1 MVTKSS
7 IWTKLSFVK
16 KIIMVRFLGFV
27 LIFFT
32 IFFSRAIS
40 IEVTSLEAEK
50 RLEFSELFPKRI
62 CEKIY
67 DKSTFGS
74 VKKLT
79 DDITLRNY
87 FNLKRIDLDEQNS
100 TLSLF
105 LDQRS
110 FFYTEPKLNLI
121 IFNSLS
127 DDFSDEMSS
136 INKKVIE
143 AKTQKIVVCEYDLN
157 KSISEGKFFDFQ
169 MTFQDSTKVE
179 SNVKP
184 KILIFYDGTIEY
196 IYYDEVVSYNIS
208 DFDYKRYPFDEQSFK
223 FVIYS
228 KIFEKVS
235 FRASDKF
242 KILNDEMREVNFTN
256 ISSPGWTIN
265 QFISYPYMETL
276 VDAYSDYAKHSITTE
291 FLIERNSISFVF
303 KFIMP
308 IVMIIM
314 VTYFT
319 IFVPFEFY
327 RISVCITLVLS
338 LVAFNLV
345 AAASKIPDM
354 PYLNVFDWF
363 IFTAYINA
371 ISVLIITFIE
381 SIYIGHFM
389 GYSQTDILKVPR
401 HEKTGLLIFRKLSWI
416 ILLIILIVSALAG
429 YWVIFLN

>member
-1 MVTKSS
+1 M
-7 IWTKLSFVK
+7 I
-16 KIIMVRFLGFV
+16 RFLGFI
-27 LIFFT
+27 LIFLS
-32 IFFSRAIS
+32 IFISRAIS

-62 CEKIY
+62 CDNIY
-67 DKSTFGS
+67 DKSTFGTE
-74 VKKLT
+74 KKLKE
-79 DDITLRNY
+79 DVTLKNF
-87 FNLKRIDLDEQNS
+87 FNLKRINLDEQNS

-110 FFYTEPKLNLI
+110 FYYTEPKLNLI

-127 DDFSDEMSS
+127 DDFSDEMSA

-169 MTFQDSTKVE
+169 MTYQDSTKVE
-179 SNVKP
+179 SNIDP
-184 KILIFYDGTIEY
+184 KILIFYDGTVEY
-196 IYYDEVVSYNIS
+196 IYYDEVVTYNIS
-208 DFDYKRYPFDEQSFK
+208 DFNYKKYPFDEQSFK
-223 FVIYS
+223 FVVYS
-228 KIFEKVS
+228 KVFEKVS

-242 KILNDEMREVNFTN
+242 KILNDEMRKVNFTN

-291 FLIERNSISFVF
+291 FLIQRNSISFVF

-314 VTYFT
+314 ITYLT
-319 IFVPFEFY
+319 IFLPFEFY

-345 AAASKIPDM
+345 AASSKIPDM

-371 ISVLIITFIE
+371 ISVLIVTFIE
-381 SIYIGHFM
+381 SIYVGHFM
-389 GYSQTDILKVPR
+389 GYGQKDILNVPR
-401 HEKTGLLIFRKLSWI
+401 HEKAGLLIFRRISWI
-416 ILLIILIVSALAG
+416 ILLIILIVSALIG
-429 YWVIFLN
+429 YFYIYK

>member
-1 MVTKSS
+1 MT
-7 IWTKLSFVK
+7 
-16 KIIMVRFLGFV
+16 RFFGFV
-27 LIFFT
+27 LIFLT
-32 IFFSRAIS
+32 IFISRAIS

-62 CEKIY
+62 CDNIY
-67 DKSTFGS
+67 DQSNFG
-74 VKKLT
+74 VEKKLKE
-79 DDITLRNY
+79 DVTLKNY
-87 FNLKRIDLDEQNS
+87 FNLKRINLDEQKS

-127 DDFSDEMSS
+127 DDFSNEMSA

-196 IYYDEVVSYNIS
+196 VYYDEVALYNIS

-235 FRASDKF
+235 FRASNKF
-242 KILNDEMREVNFTN
+242 KILNDEMREVNFSN

-265 QFISYPYMETL
+265 QYIAYPYMETL

-291 FLIERNSISFVF
+291 FLIQRNSISFVF

-308 IVMIIM
+308 IVMIII

-319 IFVPFEFY
+319 VFVPFEFY

-345 AAASKIPDM
+345 AAASKIPNM

-371 ISVLIITFIE
+371 ISVLIITFVE

-389 GYSQTDILKVPR
+389 GYGQKDILKIPR
-401 HEKTGLLIFRKLSWI
+401 DEKTGLLKFRRISWM
-416 ILLIILIVSALAG
+416 ILLIILITSTLLG
-429 YWVIFLN
+429 YFYIYK

>member
-1 MVTKSS
+1 MT
-7 IWTKLSFVK
+7 
-16 KIIMVRFLGFV
+16 RFLGFV
-27 LIFFT
+27 LIFLT
-32 IFFSRAIS
+32 IFISRSIS

-62 CEKIY
+62 CDNIY
-67 DKSTFGS
+67 DQSKFG
-74 VKKLT
+74 VEKKLKE
-79 DDITLRNY
+79 DVTLKNY
-87 FNLKRIDLDEQNS
+87 FNLKRINLDEQKS

-127 DDFSDEMSS
+127 DDFSNEMSA

-196 IYYDEVVSYNIS
+196 VYYDEVALYNIS

-235 FRASDKF
+235 FRASNKF
-242 KILNDEMREVNFTN
+242 KILNDEMREVNFSN

-265 QFISYPYMETL
+265 QYIAYPYMETL

-291 FLIERNSISFVF
+291 FLIQRNSISFVF

-308 IVMIIM
+308 IVMIII

-319 IFVPFEFY
+319 VFVPFEFY

-345 AAASKIPDM
+345 AAASKIPNM

-371 ISVLIITFIE
+371 ISVLIITFVE
-381 SIYIGHFM
+381 SIYIGHFT
-389 GYSQTDILKVPR
+389 GYGQRDILKIPR
-401 HEKTGLLIFRKLSWI
+401 DEKTGLLKFRRISWI
-416 ILLIILIVSALAG
+416 ILLIILITSTLLG
-429 YWVIFLN
+429 YFYIYK

>member
-1 MVTKSS
+1 MT
-7 IWTKLSFVK
+7 
-16 KIIMVRFLGFV
+16 RFLGFV
-27 LIFFT
+27 FILLT
-32 IFFSRAIS
+32 IFISRAIS
-40 IEVTSLEAEK
+40 IEVSSLEAEK

-62 CEKIY
+62 CDNIY
-67 DKSTFGS
+67 DKSTFG
-74 VKKLT
+74 VEKKLKE
-79 DDITLRNY
+79 DVILKNY
-87 FNLKRIDLDEQNS
+87 FNLKRIDLNEQNS
-100 TLSLF
+100 NLSLF

-110 FFYTEPKLNLI
+110 FYYTEPKLNLI

-127 DDFSDEMSS
+127 DDFSEEMSS

-179 SNVKP
+179 SNAKP

-196 IYYDEVVSYNIS
+196 IYYDEVASYNIS

-242 KILNDEMREVNFTN
+242 KVLNDEMRVVNFTN

-291 FLIERNSISFVF
+291 FLIERNSVSFVF

-319 IFVPFEFY
+319 IFLPFEFY
-327 RISVCITLVLS
+327 RTSVCITLVLS

-345 AAASKIPDM
+345 AASSKIPDM
-354 PYLNVFDWF
+354 SYLNVFDWF

-371 ISVLIITFIE
+371 ISVLLVTFTE
-381 SIYIGHFM
+381 SIYIGHVM
-389 GYSQTDILKVPR
+389 GYGQKDILKVPKE
-401 HEKTGLLIFRKLSWI
+401 EKTGLLKFRRISLI
-416 ILLIILIVSALAG
+416 ILLLILIFSGIIG
-429 YWVIFLN
+429 YFNIYK

>member
-1 MVTKSS
+1 M
-7 IWTKLSFVK
+7 I
-16 KIIMVRFLGFV
+16 RFLGFI
-27 LIFFT
+27 LIFLS
-32 IFFSRAIS
+32 IFISRAIS

-62 CEKIY
+62 CDNIY
-67 DKSTFGS
+67 DKSTFGTE
-74 VKKLT
+74 KKLKE
-79 DDITLRNY
+79 DVTLKNF
-87 FNLKRIDLDEQNS
+87 FNLKRINLDEQNS

-110 FFYTEPKLNLI
+110 FYYTEPKLNLI

-127 DDFSDEMSS
+127 DDFSDEMSA

-169 MTFQDSTKVE
+169 MTYQDSTKVE
-179 SNVKP
+179 SNIDP
-184 KILIFYDGTIEY
+184 KILIFYDGTVEY
-196 IYYDEVVSYNIS
+196 IYYDEVVTYNIS
-208 DFDYKRYPFDEQSFK
+208 DFNYKKYPFDEQSFK
-223 FVIYS
+223 FVVYS
-228 KIFEKVS
+228 KVFEKVS
-235 FRASDKF
+235 FRASNKF
-242 KILNDEMREVNFTN
+242 KILNDEMRKVNFTN

-291 FLIERNSISFVF
+291 FLIQRNSISFVF

-314 VTYFT
+314 ITYLT
-319 IFVPFEFY
+319 IFLPFEFY

-345 AAASKIPDM
+345 AASSKIPDM

-371 ISVLIITFIE
+371 ISVLIVTFIE
-381 SIYIGHFM
+381 SIYVGHFM
-389 GYSQTDILKVPR
+389 GYGQKDILKVPK
-401 HEKTGLLIFRKLSWI
+401 HEKAGLLIFRRISWI
-416 ILLIILIVSALAG
+416 ILLIILIVSALIG
-429 YWVIFLN
+429 YFYIYK

>member
-1 MVTKSS
+1 MKMQSKRPMFLYQENFKKIKV
-7 IWTKLSFVK
+7 LSF
-16 KIIMVRFLGFV
+16 ILLFLITFGAKAV
-27 LIFFT
+27 
-32 IFFSRAIS
+32 S
-40 IEVTSLEAEK
+40 IEVSTLESEK

-62 CEKIY
+62 CDDIY
-67 DKSTFGS
+67 NKSTFG
-74 VKKLT
+74 VEKKLQE
-79 DDITLRNY
+79 DVTLRNFY
-87 FNLKRIDLDEQNS
+87 NLKRINLDEQKS

-105 LDQRS
+105 IDQRS
-110 FFYTEPKLNLI
+110 FFYKEPKLNLI

-127 DDFSDEMSS
+127 DDFSNEMSS
-136 INKKVIE
+136 ISKKVKE

-169 MTFQDSTKVE
+169 MTFQDSIKVE

-196 IYYDEVVSYNIS
+196 IYYDEVVTYNIS

-235 FRASDKF
+235 FRASNKF
-242 KILNDEMREVNFTN
+242 KILNDEMREVNFSN

-265 QFISYPYMETL
+265 QYIAYPYMETL

-345 AAASKIPDM
+345 AASSKIPDM

-381 SIYIGHFM
+381 SIYIGNFM
-389 GYSQTDILKVPR
+389 GYGQEDILKVPR
-401 HEKTGLLIFRKLSWI
+401 DEKTGLLIFRKISWI
-416 ILLIILIVSALAG
+416 ILLLILIISASIG
-429 YWVIFLN
+429 YFYIYK

>member
-1 MVTKSS
+1 M
-7 IWTKLSFVK
+7 I
-16 KIIMVRFLGFV
+16 RFLGFI
-27 LIFFT
+27 LIFLS
-32 IFFSRAIS
+32 IFISRAIS

-62 CEKIY
+62 CDNIY
-67 DKSTFGS
+67 DKSTFGTE
-74 VKKLT
+74 KKLKE
-79 DDITLRNY
+79 DVTLKNF
-87 FNLKRIDLDEQNS
+87 FNLKRINLDEQNS

-110 FFYTEPKLNLI
+110 FYYTEPKLNLI

-127 DDFSDEMSS
+127 DDFSDEMSA

-169 MTFQDSTKVE
+169 MTYQDSTKVE
-179 SNVKP
+179 SNIDP
-184 KILIFYDGTIEY
+184 KILIFYDGTVEY
-196 IYYDEVVSYNIS
+196 IYYDEVVTYNTS
-208 DFDYKRYPFDEQSFK
+208 DFNYKKYPFDEQSFK
-223 FVIYS
+223 FVVYS
-228 KIFEKVS
+228 KVFEKVS
-235 FRASDKF
+235 FRASNKF
-242 KILNDEMREVNFTN
+242 KILNDEMRKVNFTN

-291 FLIERNSISFVF
+291 FLIQRNSISFVF

-314 VTYFT
+314 ITYLT
-319 IFVPFEFY
+319 IFLPFEFY

-345 AAASKIPDM
+345 AASSKIPDM

-371 ISVLIITFIE
+371 ISVLIVTFIE
-381 SIYIGHFM
+381 SIYVGHFM
-389 GYSQTDILKVPR
+389 GYGQKDILKVPK
-401 HEKTGLLIFRKLSWI
+401 HEKAGLLIFRRISWI
-416 ILLIILIVSALAG
+416 ILLIILIVSALIG
-429 YWVIFLN
+429 YFYIYK

>member
-1 MVTKSS
+1 M
-7 IWTKLSFVK
+7 I
-16 KIIMVRFLGFV
+16 RFLGFI
-27 LIFFT
+27 LIFLS
-32 IFFSRAIS
+32 IFISRAIS

-62 CEKIY
+62 CDNIY
-67 DKSTFGS
+67 DKSTFGTE
-74 VKKLT
+74 KKLKE
-79 DDITLRNY
+79 DVTLKNF
-87 FNLKRIDLDEQNS
+87 FNLKRINLDEQNS

-110 FFYTEPKLNLI
+110 FYYTEPKLNLI

-127 DDFSDEMSS
+127 DDFSDEMSA

-169 MTFQDSTKVE
+169 MTYQDSTKVV
-179 SNVKP
+179 SNIDP
-184 KILIFYDGTIEY
+184 KILIFYDGTVEY
-196 IYYDEVVSYNIS
+196 IYYDEVVTYNIS
-208 DFDYKRYPFDEQSFK
+208 DFNYKKYPFDEQSFK
-223 FVIYS
+223 FVVYS
-228 KIFEKVS
+228 KVFEKVS
-235 FRASDKF
+235 FRASNKF
-242 KILNDEMREVNFTN
+242 KILNDEMRKVNFTN

-291 FLIERNSISFVF
+291 FLIQRNSISFVF

-314 VTYFT
+314 ITYLT
-319 IFVPFEFY
+319 IFLPFEFY

-345 AAASKIPDM
+345 AASSKIPDM

-371 ISVLIITFIE
+371 ISVLIVTFIE
-381 SIYIGHFM
+381 SIYVGHFM
-389 GYSQTDILKVPR
+389 GYGQKDILKVPK
-401 HEKTGLLIFRKLSWI
+401 HEKAGLLIFRRISWI
-416 ILLIILIVSALAG
+416 ILLIILIVSALIG
-429 YWVIFLN
+429 YFYIYK

>member
-1 MVTKSS
+1 M
-7 IWTKLSFVK
+7 I
-16 KIIMVRFLGFV
+16 RFFGFI
-27 LIFFT
+27 LIFLT
-32 IFFSRAIS
+32 IFISRSIS

-62 CEKIY
+62 CDNIY
-67 DKSTFGS
+67 DKSAFGTE
-74 VKKLT
+74 KKLKEYV
-79 DDITLRNY
+79 TLKNF
-87 FNLKRIDLDEQNS
+87 FNLKRINLDEQKS
-100 TLSLF
+100 SLSLF

-110 FFYTEPKLNLI
+110 FYYTEPKLNLI

-127 DDFSDEMSS
+127 DDFSDEMSA

-169 MTFQDSTKVE
+169 MTYQDSTKVE
-179 SNVKP
+179 SNIDP
-184 KILIFYDGTIEY
+184 KILIFYDGTVEY
-196 IYYDEVVSYNIS
+196 IYYDEVVTYNIS
-208 DFDYKRYPFDEQSFK
+208 DFNYKKYPFDEQSFK
-223 FVIYS
+223 FVVYS
-228 KIFEKVS
+228 KVFEKVS

-242 KILNDEMREVNFTN
+242 KILNDEMRKVNFTN

-291 FLIERNSISFVF
+291 FLIQRNSISFVF

-319 IFVPFEFY
+319 IFVPFEFH

-381 SIYIGHFM
+381 TIYIGQFM
-389 GYSQTDILKVPR
+389 GYNQEEILKVPR
-401 HEKTGLLIFRKLSWI
+401 HEKTGLLIFRKISWI
-416 ILLIILIVSALAG
+416 ILLIILIVSALIG
-429 YWVIFLN
+429 YFYIYK

>member
-1 MVTKSS
+1 MKMQTKNQMFLYPENFK
-7 IWTKLSFVK
+7 IMKVLSF
-16 KIIMVRFLGFV
+16 ILLLLITFV
-27 LIFFT
+27 PK
-32 IFFSRAIS
+32 AVS
-40 IEVTSLEAEK
+40 IEVSTLEAEK

-62 CEKIY
+62 CDDIY
-67 DKSTFGS
+67 NKSTFG
-74 VKKLT
+74 VEKKLQE
-79 DDITLRNY
+79 DVTLRNFY
-87 FNLKRIDLDEQNS
+87 NLKRINLDEQKS

-105 LDQRS
+105 IDQRS
-110 FFYTEPKLNLI
+110 FFYKEPNLNLI

-127 DDFSDEMSS
+127 DDFSNEMSS
-136 INKKVIE
+136 ISKKVKE

-157 KSISEGKFFDFQ
+157 RSILEGKFFDFQ

-196 IYYDEVVSYNIS
+196 IYYDEVVTYNIS
-208 DFDYKRYPFDEQSFK
+208 DFNYKKYPFDKQSFK

-242 KILNDEMREVNFTN
+242 KLLNNEMREVNFSN
-256 ISSPGWTIN
+256 ISSPGWSII
-265 QFISYPYMETL
+265 QYIAYPYMETL
-276 VDAYSDYAKHSITTE
+276 VDAYSDYAKHSLTTE

-303 KFIMP
+303 KFITP
-308 IVMIIM
+308 IMMITLI
-314 VTYFT
+314 TYFT
-319 IFVPFEFY
+319 IFLPFEFY

-345 AAASKIPDM
+345 AASSKIPDM

-371 ISVLIITFIE
+371 VSVLIVTFVE
-381 SIYIGHFM
+381 SIYIGHFL
-389 GYSQTDILKVPR
+389 GYGQKDILKVPR
-401 HEKTGLLIFRKLSWI
+401 DKKTGLLIFRKLSWI
-416 ILLIILIVSALAG
+416 LLLIILVVSALIG
-429 YWVIFLN
+429 YLYVYK

>member
-1 MVTKSS
+1 MKMQTKKQMFLYPKNFK
-7 IWTKLSFVK
+7 IMKVLSF
-16 KIIMVRFLGFV
+16 ILLLLITFV
-27 LIFFT
+27 PK
-32 IFFSRAIS
+32 AVS
-40 IEVTSLEAEK
+40 IEVSTLEAEK

-62 CEKIY
+62 CDDIY
-67 DKSTFGS
+67 NKSTFG
-74 VKKLT
+74 VEKKLQE
-79 DDITLRNY
+79 DVTLRNFY
-87 FNLKRIDLDEQNS
+87 NLKRINLDEQKS

-105 LDQRS
+105 IDQRS
-110 FFYTEPKLNLI
+110 FFYKEPKLNLI

-136 INKKVIE
+136 ISKKVKE
-143 AKTQKIVVCEYDLN
+143 AKSQKIVVCEYDLN
-157 KSISEGKFFDFQ
+157 RSILEGKFFDFQ

-196 IYYDEVVSYNIS
+196 IYYDEVVTYNIS
-208 DFDYKRYPFDEQSFK
+208 DFNYKKYPFDEQSFK

-242 KILNDEMREVNFTN
+242 KLLNNEMREVNFSN
-256 ISSPGWTIN
+256 ISSPGWSII
-265 QFISYPYMETL
+265 QYIAYPYMETL

-303 KFIMP
+303 KFITP
-308 IVMIIM
+308 IMMITLI
-314 VTYFT
+314 TYFT
-319 IFVPFEFY
+319 IFLPFEFY

-345 AAASKIPDM
+345 AASSKIPDM

-371 ISVLIITFIE
+371 VSVLIVTFVE

-389 GYSQTDILKVPR
+389 GYGQKDILRVPR
-401 HEKTGLLIFRKLSWI
+401 DQKTGLLIFRKISWI
-416 ILLIILIVSALAG
+416 ILLLILIISASIG
-429 YWVIFLN
+429 YFYIYK

>member
-1 MVTKSS
+1 MT
-7 IWTKLSFVK
+7 
-16 KIIMVRFLGFV
+16 RFLGFV
-27 LIFFT
+27 LIFLT
-32 IFFSRAIS
+32 IFISRAIS

-62 CEKIY
+62 CDNIY
-67 DKSTFGS
+67 DQSNFG
-74 VKKLT
+74 VEKKLKE
-79 DDITLRNY
+79 DVTLKNY
-87 FNLKRIDLDEQNS
+87 FNLKRINLDEQKS

-127 DDFSDEMSS
+127 DDFSNEMSA

-196 IYYDEVVSYNIS
+196 VYYDEVALYNIS

-235 FRASDKF
+235 FRASNKF
-242 KILNDEMREVNFTN
+242 KILNDEMREVNFSN

-265 QFISYPYMETL
+265 QYIAYPYMETL

-291 FLIERNSISFVF
+291 FLIQRNSISFVF

-308 IVMIIM
+308 IVMIII

-319 IFVPFEFY
+319 VFVPFEFY

-345 AAASKIPDM
+345 AAASKIPNM

-371 ISVLIITFIE
+371 ISVLIITFVE

-389 GYSQTDILKVPR
+389 GYGQKDILKIPKD
-401 HEKTGLLIFRKLSWI
+401 EKTGLLKFRRISWM
-416 ILLIILIVSALAG
+416 ILLIILITSTLLG
-429 YWVIFLN
+429 YFYIYK

>member
-1 MVTKSS
+1 M
-7 IWTKLSFVK
+7 I
-16 KIIMVRFLGFV
+16 RFLGFI
-27 LIFFT
+27 LIFLT
-32 IFFSRAIS
+32 IFITRAIS

-62 CEKIY
+62 CDNIY
-67 DKSTFGS
+67 DKSAFGTE
-74 VKKLT
+74 KKLKEYV
-79 DDITLRNY
+79 TLKNF
-87 FNLKRIDLDEQNS
+87 FNLKRINLDEQNS
-100 TLSLF
+100 SLSLF

-110 FFYTEPKLNLI
+110 FYYTEPKLNLI

-127 DDFSDEMSS
+127 DDFSDEMSA

-157 KSISEGKFFDFQ
+157 KSIAEGKFFDFQ
-169 MTFQDSTKVE
+169 MTYQDSTKVE
-179 SNVKP
+179 SNIDP
-184 KILIFYDGTIEY
+184 KILIFYDGTVEY
-196 IYYDEVVSYNIS
+196 IYYDEVVTYNIS
-208 DFDYKRYPFDEQSFK
+208 DFNYKKYPFDEQSFK
-223 FVIYS
+223 FVVYS
-228 KIFEKVS
+228 KVFEKVS

-242 KILNDEMREVNFTN
+242 KILNDEMRKVNFTN

-291 FLIERNSISFVF
+291 FIIERNSISFVF

-319 IFVPFEFY
+319 IFLPFEFY

-381 SIYIGHFM
+381 SIYVGHFM
-389 GYSQTDILKVPR
+389 GYDQKDILKVPR
-401 HEKTGLLIFRKLSWI
+401 DEKTGLLKFRKISWV
-416 ILLIILIVSALAG
+416 ILLIILIISALTG
-429 YWVIFLN
+429 YFYIYK

>member
-1 MVTKSS
+1 MKMQTKNQMFLYPENFK
-7 IWTKLSFVK
+7 IMKVLSF
-16 KIIMVRFLGFV
+16 ILLLLITFV
-27 LIFFT
+27 PK
-32 IFFSRAIS
+32 AVS
-40 IEVTSLEAEK
+40 IEVSTLEAEK

-62 CEKIY
+62 CDDIY
-67 DKSTFGS
+67 NKSTFG
-74 VKKLT
+74 VEKKLQE
-79 DDITLRNY
+79 DVTLRNFY
-87 FNLKRIDLDEQNS
+87 NLKRINLDEQKS

-105 LDQRS
+105 IDQRS
-110 FFYTEPKLNLI
+110 FFYKEPNLNLI

-127 DDFSDEMSS
+127 DDFSNEMSS
-136 INKKVIE
+136 ISKKVKE

-157 KSISEGKFFDFQ
+157 RSILEGKFFDFQ

-196 IYYDEVVSYNIS
+196 IYYDEVVTYNIS
-208 DFDYKRYPFDEQSFK
+208 DFNYKKYPFDEQSFK

-242 KILNDEMREVNFTN
+242 KLLNNEMREVNFSN
-256 ISSPGWTIN
+256 ISSPGWSII
-265 QFISYPYMETL
+265 QYIAYPYMETL

-303 KFIMP
+303 KFITP
-308 IVMIIM
+308 IMMITLI
-314 VTYFT
+314 TYFT
-319 IFVPFEFY
+319 IFLPFEFY

-345 AAASKIPDM
+345 AASSKIPDM

-371 ISVLIITFIE
+371 VSVLIVTFVE
-381 SIYIGHFM
+381 SIYIGHFL
-389 GYSQTDILKVPR
+389 GYGQKDILKVPR
-401 HEKTGLLIFRKLSWI
+401 DKKTGLLIFRKISWI
-416 ILLIILIVSALAG
+416 VLLLILIISASIG
-429 YWVIFLN
+429 YFYIYK

>member
-1 MVTKSS
+1 M
-7 IWTKLSFVK
+7 I
-16 KIIMVRFLGFV
+16 RFLGFI
-27 LIFFT
+27 LIFLS
-32 IFFSRAIS
+32 IFISRAIS

-62 CEKIY
+62 CDNIY
-67 DKSTFGS
+67 DKSTFGTE
-74 VKKLT
+74 KKLKE
-79 DDITLRNY
+79 DVTLKNF
-87 FNLKRIDLDEQNS
+87 FNLKRINLDEQNS

-110 FFYTEPKLNLI
+110 FYYTEPKLNLI

-127 DDFSDEMSS
+127 DDFSDEMSA

-169 MTFQDSTKVE
+169 MTYQDSTKVV
-179 SNVKP
+179 SNIDP
-184 KILIFYDGTIEY
+184 KILIFYDGTVEY
-196 IYYDEVVSYNIS
+196 IYYDEVVTYNIS
-208 DFDYKRYPFDEQSFK
+208 DFNYKKYPFDEQSFK
-223 FVIYS
+223 FVVYS
-228 KIFEKVS
+228 KVFEKVS
-235 FRASDKF
+235 FRASNKF
-242 KILNDEMREVNFTN
+242 KILNDEMRKVNFTN

-291 FLIERNSISFVF
+291 FLIQRNSISFVF

-314 VTYFT
+314 ITYLT
-319 IFVPFEFY
+319 IFLPFEFY

-345 AAASKIPDM
+345 AASSKIPDM

-371 ISVLIITFIE
+371 ISVLIVTFIE
-381 SIYIGHFM
+381 SIYVGHFM
-389 GYSQTDILKVPR
+389 GYGQKDILNVPR
-401 HEKTGLLIFRKLSWI
+401 HEKKGLLKFRKISGGV
-416 ILLIILIVSALAG
+416 LLAILIVSSVIG
-429 YWVIFLN
+429 YSYIYK

>member
-1 MVTKSS
+1 MMNMRIKV
-7 IWTKLSFVK
+7 LSFILLFL
-16 KIIMVRFLGFV
+16 IIFV
-27 LIFFT
+27 PK
-32 IFFSRAIS
+32 AVS
-40 IEVTSLEAEK
+40 IEVSTLEAEK

-62 CEKIY
+62 CDDIY
-67 DKSTFGS
+67 NKSTFG
-74 VKKLT
+74 VEKKLQE
-79 DDITLRNY
+79 DVTLRNFY
-87 FNLKRIDLDEQNS
+87 NLKRINLDEQKS

-105 LDQRS
+105 IDQRS
-110 FFYTEPKLNLI
+110 FFYKEPKLNLI

-127 DDFSDEMSS
+127 DDFSNEMSS
-136 INKKVIE
+136 ISKKVKE

-169 MTFQDSTKVE
+169 MTFQDSIKVE

-196 IYYDEVVSYNIS
+196 IYYDEVATYNIS

-242 KILNDEMREVNFTN
+242 KILNDEMREVNFSN

-265 QFISYPYMETL
+265 QYIAYPYMETL

-303 KFIMP
+303 KFITP
-308 IVMIIM
+308 IMMIILI
-314 VTYFT
+314 TYIT
-319 IFVPFEFY
+319 IFLPFEFY

-345 AAASKIPDM
+345 AASSKIPDM

-371 ISVLIITFIE
+371 VSVLIVTFVE
-381 SIYIGHFM
+381 SIYIGHFL
-389 GYSQTDILKVPR
+389 GYGQKDILKVPR
-401 HEKTGLLIFRKLSWI
+401 DKKTGLLIFRKISWI
-416 ILLIILIVSALAG
+416 VLLLILIISASIG
-429 YWVIFLN
+429 YFYIYK

>member
-1 MVTKSS
+1 MFLYQENFKMIKV
-7 IWTKLSFVK
+7 LSF
-16 KIIMVRFLGFV
+16 ILLFLITFGPKAV
-27 LIFFT
+27 
-32 IFFSRAIS
+32 S
-40 IEVTSLEAEK
+40 IEVSTLEAEK

-62 CEKIY
+62 CDDIY
-67 DKSTFGS
+67 NKSTFG
-74 VKKLT
+74 VEKKLQE
-79 DDITLRNY
+79 DVTLRNY
-87 FNLKRIDLDEQNS
+87 YNLKRINLDEQKS

-105 LDQRS
+105 IDQRS
-110 FFYTEPKLNLI
+110 FFYKEPKLNLI

-127 DDFSDEMSS
+127 DDFSNEMSS
-136 INKKVIE
+136 ISKKIKE

-196 IYYDEVVSYNIS
+196 IYYDEVATYNIS

-242 KILNDEMREVNFTN
+242 KILNDEMREVNFSN

-265 QFISYPYMETL
+265 QYIAYPYMETL

-319 IFVPFEFY
+319 IFVPFEFH

-345 AAASKIPDM
+345 AASSKIPDM

-381 SIYIGHFM
+381 SIYIGNFM
-389 GYSQTDILKVPR
+389 GYGQEDILKVPR
-401 HEKTGLLIFRKLSWI
+401 DEKTGLLIFRKISWI
-416 ILLIILIVSALAG
+416 ILLLILIISASIG
-429 YWVIFLN
+429 YFYIYK

>member
-1 MVTKSS
+1 
-7 IWTKLSFVK
+7 
-16 KIIMVRFLGFV
+16 
-27 LIFFT
+27 
-32 IFFSRAIS
+32 
-40 IEVTSLEAEK
+40 
-50 RLEFSELFPKRI
+50 
-62 CEKIY
+62 
-67 DKSTFGS
+67 
-74 VKKLT
+74 
-79 DDITLRNY
+79 
-87 FNLKRIDLDEQNS
+87 
-100 TLSLF
+100 
-105 LDQRS
+105 
-110 FFYTEPKLNLI
+110 
-121 IFNSLS
+121 
-127 DDFSDEMSS
+127 MSS
-136 INKKVIE
+136 ISKKVKE

-169 MTFQDSTKVE
+169 MTFQDSIKVE

-196 IYYDEVVSYNIS
+196 IYYDEVATYNIS

-242 KILNDEMREVNFTN
+242 KILNDEMREVNFSN

-265 QFISYPYMETL
+265 QYIAYPYMETL

-308 IVMIIM
+308 IVMIII

-345 AAASKIPDM
+345 AASSKIPDM

-381 SIYIGHFM
+381 SIYIGNFM
-389 GYSQTDILKVPR
+389 GYGQKDILKVPR
-401 HEKTGLLIFRKLSWI
+401 DEKTGLLIFRKISWI
-416 ILLIILIVSALAG
+416 ILLLILIISASIG
-429 YWVIFLN
+429 YFYIYK

>member
-1 MVTKSS
+1 MKS
-7 IWTKLSFVK
+7 IYKF
-16 KIIMVRFLGFV
+16 
-27 LIFFT
+27 LIF
-32 IFFSRAIS
+32 ISVLLISNNSYS
-40 IEVTSLEAEK
+40 IEVSTLKAEK

-62 CEKIY
+62 CDDIY
-67 DKSTFGS
+67 EKSTFGTE
-74 VKKLT
+74 KKLKE
-79 DDITLRNY
+79 DVVLKNF
-87 FNLKRIDLDEQNS
+87 FNLKRINLNEQNS
-100 TLSLF
+100 SLSLF

-110 FFYTEPKLNLI
+110 FYYTEPKLNLI

-127 DDFSDEMSS
+127 DDFSDEMSA

-169 MTFQDSTKVE
+169 MTYQDSTKVE
-179 SNVKP
+179 SNVDP

-196 IYYDEVVSYNIS
+196 IYYDEVASYNIS

-291 FLIERNSISFVF
+291 FLIERNSIGFVF

-354 PYLNVFDWF
+354 SYLNVFDWF

-389 GYSQTDILKVPR
+389 GYGQKDILKVPR

-416 ILLIILIVSALAG
+416 ILLIILIISALTG
-429 YWVIFLN
+429 YLYIYE

>member
-1 MVTKSS
+1 MT
-7 IWTKLSFVK
+7 
-16 KIIMVRFLGFV
+16 RFLGFV
-27 LIFFT
+27 LIFLT
-32 IFFSRAIS
+32 IFISRAIS

-62 CEKIY
+62 CDNIY
-67 DKSTFGS
+67 DQSNFG
-74 VKKLT
+74 VEKKLKE
-79 DDITLRNY
+79 DVTLKNY
-87 FNLKRIDLDEQNS
+87 FNLKRINLDEQKS

-127 DDFSDEMSS
+127 DDFSNEMSA

-196 IYYDEVVSYNIS
+196 VYYDEVASYNIS

-235 FRASDKF
+235 FRASNKF
-242 KILNDEMREVNFTN
+242 KILNDEMREVNFSN

-265 QFISYPYMETL
+265 QYIAYPYMETL

-291 FLIERNSISFVF
+291 FLIQRNSISFVF

-314 VTYFT
+314 VTYLT
-319 IFVPFEFY
+319 IFLPFEFY

-345 AAASKIPDM
+345 AAASKIPNM

-371 ISVLIITFIE
+371 ISVLIITFVE

-389 GYSQTDILKVPR
+389 GYGQKDILKIPKD
-401 HEKTGLLIFRKLSWI
+401 EKTGLLKFRRISWM
-416 ILLIILIVSALAG
+416 ILLIILITSTLLG
-429 YWVIFLN
+429 YFYIYK

>member
-1 MVTKSS
+1 MT
-7 IWTKLSFVK
+7 
-16 KIIMVRFLGFV
+16 RFFGFV
-27 LIFFT
+27 LIFLT
-32 IFFSRAIS
+32 IFISRAIS

-62 CEKIY
+62 CDNIY
-67 DKSTFGS
+67 DQSNFG
-74 VKKLT
+74 VEKKLKE
-79 DDITLRNY
+79 DVTLKNY
-87 FNLKRIDLDEQNS
+87 FNLKRINLDEQKS

-127 DDFSDEMSS
+127 DDFSNEMSA

-196 IYYDEVVSYNIS
+196 VYYDEVASYNIS

-235 FRASDKF
+235 FRASNKF
-242 KILNDEMREVNFTN
+242 KILNDEMREVNFSN

-265 QFISYPYMETL
+265 QYIAYPYMETL

-291 FLIERNSISFVF
+291 FLIQRNSISFVF

-314 VTYFT
+314 ITYLT
-319 IFVPFEFY
+319 IFLPFEFY

-345 AAASKIPDM
+345 AAASKIPNM

-371 ISVLIITFIE
+371 ISVLIITFVE

-389 GYSQTDILKVPR
+389 GYGQKDILKIPR
-401 HEKTGLLIFRKLSWI
+401 DEKTGLLKFRRISWI
-416 ILLIILIVSALAG
+416 ILLIILITSTLLG
-429 YWVIFLN
+429 YFYIYK

>member
-1 MVTKSS
+1 MFRILSLILILFSIFISKS
-7 IWTKLSFVK
+7 L
-16 KIIMVRFLGFV
+16 
-27 LIFFT
+27 
-32 IFFSRAIS
+32 A
-40 IEVTSLEAEK
+40 IEVSTLEAEK
-50 RLEFSELFPKRI
+50 RLEFSEFFPKRI
-62 CEKIY
+62 CDNIY
-67 DKSTFGS
+67 DQSNFG
-74 VKKLT
+74 VEKKLKE
-79 DDITLRNY
+79 DVTLKNY
-87 FNLKRIDLDEQNS
+87 FNLKRINLDEQKS

-127 DDFSDEMSS
+127 GDFSNEMSA

-196 IYYDEVVSYNIS
+196 IYYDEAVSYNIS

-235 FRASDKF
+235 FRASNKF
-242 KILNDEMREVNFTN
+242 KILNDEMREVNFSN

-265 QFISYPYMETL
+265 QYIAYPYMETL

-291 FLIERNSISFVF
+291 FLIKRNSIAFVF

-308 IVMIIM
+308 IVMITIM
-314 VTYFT
+314 TYFT
-319 IFVPFEFY
+319 IFVPFEFA
-327 RISVCITLVLS
+327 RTEVCFTLVLS

-345 AAASKIPDM
+345 AASSKIPDM

-363 IFTAYINA
+363 IFTAYVNA
-371 ISVLIITFIE
+371 ISVLLVTFIE
-381 SIYIGHFM
+381 SVYIGHFL
-389 GYSQTDILKVPR
+389 GYEKNEILKISQSQ
-401 HEKTGLLIFRKLSWI
+401 KKGLVIFRKISGV
-416 ILLIILIVSALAG
+416 ILLLILIISASIG
-429 YWVIFLN
+429 YFSIYK

>member
-1 MVTKSS
+1 M
-7 IWTKLSFVK
+7 I
-16 KIIMVRFLGFV
+16 RFLGFI
-27 LIFFT
+27 LIFLT
-32 IFFSRAIS
+32 IFISRSIS

-62 CEKIY
+62 CDNIY
-67 DKSTFGS
+67 DKSTFGTE
-74 VKKLT
+74 KKLKEYV
-79 DDITLRNY
+79 TLKNF
-87 FNLKRIDLDEQNS
+87 FNLKRINLDEQNS
-100 TLSLF
+100 SLSLF

-110 FFYTEPKLNLI
+110 FYYTEPKLNLI

-127 DDFSDEMSS
+127 DDFSDEMSA

-169 MTFQDSTKVE
+169 MTYQDSTKVE
-179 SNVKP
+179 SNIDP
-184 KILIFYDGTIEY
+184 KILIFYDGTVEY
-196 IYYDEVVSYNIS
+196 IYYDEVVTYNIS
-208 DFDYKRYPFDEQSFK
+208 DFNYKKYPFDEQSFK
-223 FVIYS
+223 FVVYS
-228 KIFEKVS
+228 KVFEKVS

-242 KILNDEMREVNFTN
+242 KILNDEMRKVNFTN

-291 FLIERNSISFVF
+291 FIIERNSISFVF

-319 IFVPFEFY
+319 IFLPFEFY

-345 AAASKIPDM
+345 AASSKIPDM

-371 ISVLIITFIE
+371 ISVLIVTFIE
-381 SIYIGHFM
+381 SIYIGQFM
-389 GYSQTDILKVPR
+389 GYGQKDILKVPR
-401 HEKTGLLIFRKLSWI
+401 HEKIGLLKFRKISWV
-416 ILLIILIVSALAG
+416 ILLIILIISALTG
-429 YWVIFLN
+429 YFYIYK

>member
-1 MVTKSS
+1 M
-7 IWTKLSFVK
+7 I
-16 KIIMVRFLGFV
+16 RFLGFI
-27 LIFFT
+27 LIFLS
-32 IFFSRAIS
+32 IFISRAIS

-62 CEKIY
+62 CDNIY
-67 DKSTFGS
+67 DKSTFGTE
-74 VKKLT
+74 KKLKE
-79 DDITLRNY
+79 DVTLKNF
-87 FNLKRIDLDEQNS
+87 FNLKRINLDEQNS

-110 FFYTEPKLNLI
+110 FYYTEPKLNLI

-127 DDFSDEMSS
+127 DDFSDEMSA

-169 MTFQDSTKVE
+169 MTYQDSTKVV
-179 SNVKP
+179 SNIDP
-184 KILIFYDGTIEY
+184 KILIFYDGTVEY
-196 IYYDEVVSYNIS
+196 IYYDEVVTYNTS
-208 DFDYKRYPFDEQSFK
+208 DFNYKKYPFDEQSFK
-223 FVIYS
+223 FVVYS
-228 KIFEKVS
+228 KVFEKVS
-235 FRASDKF
+235 FRASNKF
-242 KILNDEMREVNFTN
+242 KILNDEMRKVNFTN

-291 FLIERNSISFVF
+291 FLIQRNSISFVF

-314 VTYFT
+314 ITYLT
-319 IFVPFEFY
+319 IFLPFEFY

-345 AAASKIPDM
+345 AASSKIPDM

-371 ISVLIITFIE
+371 ISVLIVTFIE
-381 SIYIGHFM
+381 SIYVGHFM
-389 GYSQTDILKVPR
+389 GYGQKDILNVPR
-401 HEKTGLLIFRKLSWI
+401 HEKAGLLIFRKISWV
-416 ILLIILIVSALAG
+416 ILLIILIISALIG
-429 YWVIFLN
+429 YFYIYK

>member
-1 MVTKSS
+1 MFLYQENFKIIKV
-7 IWTKLSFVK
+7 LSFILLFL
-16 KIIMVRFLGFV
+16 IIFV
-27 LIFFT
+27 PK
-32 IFFSRAIS
+32 AVS
-40 IEVTSLEAEK
+40 IEVSTLEAEK

-62 CEKIY
+62 CDDIY
-67 DKSTFGS
+67 NKSTFG
-74 VKKLT
+74 VEKKLQE
-79 DDITLRNY
+79 DVTLRNFY
-87 FNLKRIDLDEQNS
+87 NLKRINLDEQKS

-105 LDQRS
+105 IDQRS
-110 FFYTEPKLNLI
+110 FFYKEPNLNLI

-127 DDFSDEMSS
+127 DDFSNEMSS
-136 INKKVIE
+136 ISKKVKE

-157 KSISEGKFFDFQ
+157 RSILEGKFFDFQ

-196 IYYDEVVSYNIS
+196 IYYDEVVTYNIS
-208 DFDYKRYPFDEQSFK
+208 DFNYKKYPFDKQSFK

-242 KILNDEMREVNFTN
+242 KILNNEMREVNFSN
-256 ISSPGWTIN
+256 ISSPGWSII
-265 QFISYPYMETL
+265 QYIAYPYMETL

-303 KFIMP
+303 KFITP
-308 IVMIIM
+308 IMMITLI
-314 VTYFT
+314 TYFT
-319 IFVPFEFY
+319 IFLPFEFY

-345 AAASKIPDM
+345 AASSKIPDM

-371 ISVLIITFIE
+371 VSVLIVTFVE
-381 SIYIGHFM
+381 SIYIGHFL
-389 GYSQTDILKVPR
+389 GYGQKDILKVPR
-401 HEKTGLLIFRKLSWI
+401 DKKTGLLIFRKISWI
-416 ILLIILIVSALAG
+416 VLLLILIISASIG
-429 YWVIFLN
+429 YFYIYK

>member
-1 MVTKSS
+1 M
-7 IWTKLSFVK
+7 I
-16 KIIMVRFLGFV
+16 RFLGFI
-27 LIFFT
+27 LIFLT
-32 IFFSRAIS
+32 IFISRSIS

-62 CEKIY
+62 CDNIY
-67 DKSTFGS
+67 DKSAFGTE
-74 VKKLT
+74 KKLKEYV
-79 DDITLRNY
+79 TLKNF
-87 FNLKRIDLDEQNS
+87 FNLKRINLDEQNS
-100 TLSLF
+100 SLSLF

-110 FFYTEPKLNLI
+110 FYYTEPKLNLI

-127 DDFSDEMSS
+127 DDFSDEMSA

-169 MTFQDSTKVE
+169 MTYQDSTKVE
-179 SNVKP
+179 SNIDP
-184 KILIFYDGTIEY
+184 KILIFYDGTVEY
-196 IYYDEVVSYNIS
+196 IYYDEVVTYNIS
-208 DFDYKRYPFDEQSFK
+208 DFNYKKYPFDEQSFK
-223 FVIYS
+223 FVVYS
-228 KIFEKVS
+228 KVFEKVS

-242 KILNDEMREVNFTN
+242 KILNDEMRKVNFTN

-291 FLIERNSISFVF
+291 FLIQRNSISFVF

-319 IFVPFEFY
+319 IFVPFEY
-327 RISVCITLVLS
+327 HRISVCITLVLS

-381 SIYIGHFM
+381 TIYIGQFM
-389 GYSQTDILKVPR
+389 GYNQEEILKVPR
-401 HEKTGLLIFRKLSWI
+401 HEKTGLLIFRKISWI
-416 ILLIILIVSALAG
+416 ILLIILIVSALIG
-429 YWVIFLN
+429 YFYIYK

>member
-1 MVTKSS
+1 MKMQTKKQMFLYPENFK
-7 IWTKLSFVK
+7 IMKVLSF
-16 KIIMVRFLGFV
+16 ILLMLINFV
-27 LIFFT
+27 PK
-32 IFFSRAIS
+32 AVS
-40 IEVTSLEAEK
+40 IEVSTLEAEK

-62 CEKIY
+62 CDDIY
-67 DKSTFGS
+67 NKSTFG
-74 VKKLT
+74 VEKKLQE
-79 DDITLRNY
+79 DVTLRNFY
-87 FNLKRIDLDEQNS
+87 NLKRINLDEQKS

-105 LDQRS
+105 IDQRS
-110 FFYTEPKLNLI
+110 FFYKEPKLNLI

-127 DDFSDEMSS
+127 DDFSNEMSS
-136 INKKVIE
+136 ISKKVKE

-169 MTFQDSTKVE
+169 MTFQDSIKVE

-196 IYYDEVVSYNIS
+196 IYYDEVATYNIS

-242 KILNDEMREVNFTN
+242 KILNDEMREVNFSN

-265 QFISYPYMETL
+265 QYIAYPYMETL

-291 FLIERNSISFVF
+291 FLIERNSISIVF

-308 IVMIIM
+308 IMMIILI
-314 VTYFT
+314 TYFT
-319 IFVPFEFY
+319 IFLPFEFY

-345 AAASKIPDM
+345 AASSKIPDM

-371 ISVLIITFIE
+371 VSVLIVTFVE
-381 SIYIGHFM
+381 SIYIGHFL
-389 GYSQTDILKVPR
+389 GYGQKDILKVPR
-401 HEKTGLLIFRKLSWI
+401 HKINGLLIFRKISWI
-416 ILLIILIVSALAG
+416 ILLLILIISASIG
-429 YWVIFLN
+429 YFYIYK

>member
-1 MVTKSS
+1 MFLYQENFKIIKV
-7 IWTKLSFVK
+7 LSFILLFL
-16 KIIMVRFLGFV
+16 IIFV
-27 LIFFT
+27 PK
-32 IFFSRAIS
+32 AVS
-40 IEVTSLEAEK
+40 IEVSTLEAEK

-62 CEKIY
+62 CDDIY
-67 DKSTFGS
+67 NKSTFG
-74 VKKLT
+74 VEKKLQE
-79 DDITLRNY
+79 DVTLRNFY
-87 FNLKRIDLDEQNS
+87 NLKRINLDEQKS

-105 LDQRS
+105 IDQRS
-110 FFYTEPKLNLI
+110 FFYKEPKLNLI

-136 INKKVIE
+136 ISKKVKE

-157 KSISEGKFFDFQ
+157 RSILEGKFFDFQ

-196 IYYDEVVSYNIS
+196 IYYDEVVTYNIS
-208 DFDYKRYPFDEQSFK
+208 DFNYKKYPFDEQSFK

-242 KILNDEMREVNFTN
+242 KILNNDMREVNFSN
-256 ISSPGWTIN
+256 ISSPGWSII
-265 QFISYPYMETL
+265 QYIAYPYMETL

-303 KFIMP
+303 KFITP
-308 IVMIIM
+308 IMMITLI
-314 VTYFT
+314 TYFT
-319 IFVPFEFY
+319 IFLPFEFY

-345 AAASKIPDM
+345 AASSKIPDM

-371 ISVLIITFIE
+371 VSVLIVTFVE
-381 SIYIGHFM
+381 SIYIGHFL
-389 GYSQTDILKVPR
+389 GYGQKDILKVPR
-401 HEKTGLLIFRKLSWI
+401 DKKTGLLIFRKISWI
-416 ILLIILIVSALAG
+416 VLLLILIISASIG
-429 YWVIFLN
+429 YFYIYK

>member
-1 MVTKSS
+1 MT
-7 IWTKLSFVK
+7 
-16 KIIMVRFLGFV
+16 RFFGFV
-27 LIFFT
+27 LIFLT
-32 IFFSRAIS
+32 IFISRAIS

-62 CEKIY
+62 CDNIY
-67 DKSTFGS
+67 DQSNFG
-74 VKKLT
+74 VEKKLKE
-79 DDITLRNY
+79 DVTLKNY
-87 FNLKRIDLDEQNS
+87 FNLKRINLDEQKS

-127 DDFSDEMSS
+127 DDFSNEMSA

-196 IYYDEVVSYNIS
+196 VYYDEVASYNIS

-235 FRASDKF
+235 FRASNKF
-242 KILNDEMREVNFTN
+242 KILNDEMREVNFSN

-265 QFISYPYMETL
+265 QYIAYPYMETL

-291 FLIERNSISFVF
+291 FLIQRNSISFVF

-308 IVMIIM
+308 IVMIII

-319 IFVPFEFY
+319 VFVPIEFY

-345 AAASKIPDM
+345 AAASKIPNM

-371 ISVLIITFIE
+371 ISVLIITFVE

-389 GYSQTDILKVPR
+389 GYGQKDILKIPR
-401 HEKTGLLIFRKLSWI
+401 DEKTGLLKFRRISWI
-416 ILLIILIVSALAG
+416 ILLIILITSTLLG
-429 YWVIFLN
+429 YFYIYK